1 MFATQLIL
9 IILFSDVPQQW
20 INLWNNRQLNH
31 ELSMPSKNDFI
42 CNNFEIFALGKD
54 PVIVPRY
61 PEKILENNRVECF
74 YKLDATFKLP
84 HAFICL
90 HLVSPETKSSVT
102 QMVLTSLYSMIVKH
116 YMVEKLYP
124 AVVAGLG
131 YQMNSEEKGML
142 LKVSGYNE
150 KLPILLDIITMEL
163 KNIGELIEPEVFET
177 YRKQFKKYCYNNLID
192 SKFFNK
198 DCRLNIVEEDHKFF
212 YDRYMIAEKVTFD
225 QLKQFSNVFLDQLKL
240 QILVQ
245 GNIERATA
253 IEVTEII
260 IKNLN
265 CKEINKAVQ
274 LESRAREIPI
284 GTNVLRVKSILPNDK
299 NSTTTSYIQ
308 IGPSS
313 IRLQCLIEFIE
324 KIMEEPI
331 FDILRTQEQLGYS
344 VGCSHRMNHGI
355 LGLSVTVQSQQDKNT
370 TAFVDNRIEKFLN
383 ENVAKS
389 LETMSDEEFTTFQTA
404 LIKLKN
410 MVEVELESE
419 VSRHWG
425 EIASREYIFN
435 RLELEAQMIAQLTK
449 NDVIDFFKAKIISPE
464 ARKLSIQVI
473 GSGAQEETLEENH
486 IPSLQILG
494 EEGLSEGQ
502 QAIADMNEFKDSLN
516 FHPITKTV
524 IDL

>member
-1 MFATQLIL
+1 
-9 IILFSDVPQQW
+9 
-20 INLWNNRQLNH
+20 
-31 ELSMPSKNDFI
+31 MPPRNDFI
-42 CNNFEIFALGKD
+42 CNNFEIFALSKD
-54 PVIVPRY
+54 ASVISRY
-61 PEKILENNRVECF
+61 PDKIVENNSIECF

-90 HLVSPETKSSVT
+90 HLMSPKTNSSIHH
-102 QMVLTSLYSMIVKH
+102 MVLTSLYSMIVKH
-116 YMVEKLYP
+116 YMAEKLYP

-131 YQMNSEEKGML
+131 YQLNSVEKGML

-150 KLPILLDIITMEL
+150 KLPILLDMITMEL
-163 KNIGELIEPEVFET
+163 KNIGELMEPEVFET
-177 YRKQFKKYCYNNLID
+177 YRKQCKRYCYNNIIE

-212 YDRYMIAEKVTFD
+212 YDRFMEADKITFE
-225 QLKQFSNVFLDQLKL
+225 QLKQFSNSFLDQLKV
-240 QILVQ
+240 QVLVQ

-253 IEVTEII
+253 IEVTEMIMM
-260 IKNLN
+260 NLK
-265 CKEINKAVQ
+265 CSEIDQSVQ

-284 GTNVLRVKSILPNDK
+284 GTNVLRVKSMLPNDK
-299 NSTTTSYIQ
+299 NSTTTNYIQ
-308 IGPSS
+308 IGPST

-324 KIMEEPI
+324 KVMEEPL

-355 LGLSVTVQSQQDKNT
+355 LGLSVTIQSQENKNAT
-370 TAFVDNRIEKFLN
+370 TFVDNRIEKFLH
-383 ENVAKS
+383 ENIAQS
-389 LETMSDEEFTTFQTA
+389 LKNLSDEDFTTFQTA

-419 VSRHWG
+419 VNRHWG
-425 EIASREYIFN
+425 EISSREYIFN

-449 NDVIDFFKAKIISPE
+449 KDVVDFFNSKVICAD

-473 GSGAQEETLEENH
+473 GSETDEETQTDESH
-486 IPSLQILG
+486 VPIWQILG
-494 EEGLSEGQ
+494 CEGLREGQ
-502 QAIADMNEFKDSLN
+502 QAITDIDSFKNSLK